1 MTQAD
6 DSHGHDHGGGGGG
19 PTLTTRRARAWLGGI
34 VALFALGAVV
44 GAGVLW
50 PESERSVLAEELGF
64 QGELVNATIAS
75 GEEGP
80 CASTR
85 EEDGIRCQLIT
96 IDITSGPT
104 KGESGTFELALDD
117 AVIDLDRGDKIV
129 VQYQR
134 GNPPE
139 LTYFFQDFQ
148 RGRPLTLLLVV
159 FAIAVVALG
168 RWQGVRALIA
178 LGITGVVLVGFAFP
192 SILDGNN
199 PTAVALVTAVL
210 IALVALYL
218 THGVTEM
225 TTVALLGSFAALA
238 LTAALAVVFTRLALF
253 TGFGTED
260 AFYLRFA
267 SGQIDIKGL
276 ILAGIIVGSLGVLD
290 DVTVTQA
297 SAVWRLHETNPAM
310 ASRQLYGAAVRIGRD
325 HIASTVNTLVLAYAG
340 ASLPLLLIFS
350 QAGRGITTVATGELV
365 AVEIVRTLVGSIGL
379 IAAVPLTTGLAAV
392 IVTRG
397 SALSVLGRRPAHV
410 AQGAPAPSP
419 AVAEAEPEPAPKAP
433 GVTWEQFGPDDD
445 PTI

>member
-1 MTQAD
+1 MTQVD
-6 DSHGHDHGGGGGG
+6 DSHGHDHGGGS
-19 PTLTTRRARAWLGGI
+19 TLTTRSARAWLGGI
-34 VALFALGAVV
+34 VALFALGAVI
-44 GAGVLW
+44 GAGLLW

-64 QGELVNATIAS
+64 QGELVNATVADR
-75 GEEGP
+75 EEGP

-85 EEDGIRCQLIT
+85 EEDGIRCQLIA

-104 KGESGTFELALDD
+104 KGEAGTFELALDD
-117 AVIDLDRGDKIV
+117 AVIDLDRGDKLV
-129 VQYQR
+129 VQYQA

-148 RGRPLTLLLVV
+148 RGRPLMLLVV
-159 FAIAVVALG
+159 VFAVAVVALG

-178 LGITGVVLVGFAFP
+178 LGITGVVLIGFAFP

-218 THGVTEM
+218 THGITEM

-297 SAVWRLHETNPAM
+297 SAVWRLHEANPAM
-310 ASRQLYGAAVRIGRD
+310 APRQLYAAAVRIGRD

-379 IAAVPLTTGLAAV
+379 IAAVPLTTGLAAM

-397 SALSVLGRRPAHV
+397 SALGALGKGPAHV
-410 AQGAPAPSP
+410 TMSAPPRPAPEP
-419 AVAEAEPEPAPKAP
+419 RPEAEPGPEPPT
-433 GVTWEQFGPDDD
+433 VTWEQFGPEDDRSL
-445 PTI
+445 